1 MTALTKLVRVLE
13 VSKNAAK
20 YVACLMD
27 KATQDLAESLD
38 PVIARELGARE
49 LGARELGDA
58 STSTGWERVSC
69 GSLVV

>member
-49 LGARELGDA
+49 LGDA